1 MKIEYKYEYFIKEA
15 GKPFLL
21 SVTSSRGLS
30 LLYFKSLLRSPLKLP
45 DLSFIQTSINQSQ
58 SFLSQYTNWFHWVF
72 YQASFQQPVDYD
84 FFKEINTQTWLKTHS
99 LSATDDSLFAE
110 VFLVD
115 IADPLALNQVK
126 YASLRQHCNTE
137 CHNLLILQG

>member
-58 SFLSQYTNWFHWVF
+58 SSLSQYTN
-72 YQASFQQPVDYD
+72 
-84 FFKEINTQTWLKTHS
+84 
-99 LSATDDSLFAE
+99 
-110 VFLVD
+110 
-115 IADPLALNQVK
+115 
-126 YASLRQHCNTE
+126 
-137 CHNLLILQG
+137 